1 MTGAG
6 KHFSI
11 AVLGGTGAEGS
22 GLALRWAR
30 AGHPV
35 TIGSRVAERAVAHAA
50 ALQAQAPA
58 AQLSGAENLDAAT
71 AAELVVLSVPY
82 SAHRPTLE
90 RVAPALQ
97 GKILVDLTVPL
108 QPPAVR
114 RVHLPPGQAAALEA
128 QALLGEE
135 VRVVAAFQNVSAEAL
150 ADDGAS
156 VDCDVL
162 ICGNDPAAREVVVGL
177 AAAAGMRGL
186 HAGQLANAVA
196 VEALTPV
203 LLFMNRRYNSQHS
216 GIRIT
221 GLADA

>member
-50 ALQAQAPA
+50 MLQVQAPA

-71 AAELVVLSVPY
+71 VAELVVLSVPY

-150 ADDGAS
+150 AEQEGA

-162 ICGNDPAAREVVVGL
+162 ICGNDPAARELVVGL

-203 LLFMNRRYNSQHS
+203 LLFMNRRYGSQHS

>member
-1 MTGAG
+1 MTEMTS
-6 KHFSI
+6 HFSI

-35 TIGSRVAERAVAHAA
+35 TIGSRAAERAVAHATT
-50 ALQAQAPA
+50 LQANAPA
-58 AQLSGAENLDAAT
+58 ARIDGAENLAAAA

-82 SAHRPTLE
+82 SAHAQTLE
-90 RVAPALQ
+90 HVRPALQ

-108 QPPAVR
+108 NPPALR

-128 QALLGEE
+128 QALLGDK

-150 ADDGAS
+150 AEDGAA

-162 ICGNDPAAREVVVGL
+162 ICGNDPAARETVVAL

-203 LLFMNRRYNSQHS
+203 LLFLNRRYGSQHS

-221 GLADA
+221 GLSDT

>member
-6 KHFSI
+6 EHFSI

-150 ADDGAS
+150 AGQEGA

-162 ICGNDPAAREVVVGL
+162 ICGNDPAARELVVGL

-203 LLFMNRRYNSQHS
+203 LLFMNRRYGSQHS

>member
-50 ALQAQAPA
+50 SLQAQAPA

-128 QALLGEE
+128 QALLGDG

-150 ADDGAS
+150 AGQEGA

-162 ICGNDPAAREVVVGL
+162 ICGNDPAARELVVGL

-203 LLFMNRRYNSQHS
+203 LLFMNRRYGSQHS

>member
-6 KHFSI
+6 KHFRI

-35 TIGSRVAERAVAHAA
+35 AIGSRVAKRAVAHAA

-128 QALLGEE
+128 QTLLGED

-150 ADDGAS
+150 AEQEGA

-162 ICGNDPAAREVVVGL
+162 ICGNDPAARELVVGL

-221 GLADA
+221 GLAGA

>member
-1 MTGAG
+1 MKEAEQR
-6 KHFSI
+6 FSI

-30 AGHPV
+30 AGYPV
-35 TIGSRVAERAVAHAA
+35 TIGSRVHERAVAHAA
-50 ALQAQAPA
+50 DLQARAPA
-58 AQLSGAENLDAAT
+58 AQFAGAENLAAAE

-82 SAHRPTLE
+82 SAHKATLE
-90 RVAPALQ
+90 RVSPALQ

-108 QPPAVR
+108 RPPAVR

-128 QALLGEE
+128 RALLGEG
-135 VRVVAAFQNVSAEAL
+135 VRVVAAFHHVSAEAL
-150 ADDGAS
+150 AQDGAA

-162 ICGNDPAAREVVVGL
+162 ICGDDPAARETVVEL

-186 HAGQLANAVA
+186 HAGRLANAVA
-196 VEALTPV
+196 LEALTPV
-203 LLFMNRRYNSQHS
+203 LLFINRRYGAHHS

-221 GLADA
+221 GLAGA

>member
-1 MTGAG
+1 MTATTS
-6 KHFSI
+6 HFSI

-35 TIGSRVAERAVAHAA
+35 TIGSRAAERAVAHAT
-50 ALQAQAPA
+50 ALQAQAPTA
-58 AQLSGAENLDAAT
+58 RIYGAENLAAAA
-71 AAELVVLSVPY
+71 AAELIVLSVPY
-82 SAHRPTLE
+82 SAHTPTLE
-90 RVAPALQ
+90 HVRPALQ

-128 QALLGEE
+128 QALLGDE

-150 ADDGAS
+150 AKDGAA

-162 ICGNDPAAREVVVGL
+162 ICGNDPAARETVVAL

-203 LLFMNRRYNSQHS
+203 LLFLNRRYGSQHS